1 MKTFTAEEALAG
13 PPSACSA
20 ASNSLD
26 VFAVVSGGVVRP
38 PERPGHGILW
48 SAEALERYRVR

>member
-1 MKTFTAEEALAG
+1 VEYFPL
-13 PPSACSA
+13 
-20 ASNSLD
+20 LD
-26 VFAVVSGGVVRP
+26 DLLQEPLQVSGGVVRP